1 MAELKSFDSVE
12 ADQLLVEKDRDTL
25 AAIDEGMKAADE
37 GRVLPEEEVRKLIPR
52 WISKFST
59 PTRR

>member
-25 AAIDEGMKAADE
+25 AADE